1 VIVLDSQTIDL
12 SDLFGENNGL
22 HDVDDKEEGIARS
35 MTMARSSFRAS
46 AKTLQTAVWSCS
58 SPKLLQDSVRPR
70 TTFSIRFALPSYRL
84 DLKYPQTAVCGI
96 RRVVSSRVCRLN
108 LKYPQTA
115 VCGILQEPLKL
126 SETERQ
132 KSRSRDRLPPSL
144 ACRCTNCSSF
154 QDTQV
159 KELMNKAFQKK
170 SEKIFYFVFAGV
182 FALYREIRARRSPRP
197 ITRLASPTPKAAVT
211 PK

>member
-1 VIVLDSQTIDL
+1 MIVLDSQTIDL

-96 RRVVSSRVCRLN
+96 
-108 LKYPQTA
+108 
-115 VCGILQEPLKL
+115 LQEPLKL

-159 KELMNKAFQKK
+159 KELMNKAFQKNQK
-170 SEKIFYFVFAGV
+170 KYFISFLLGFLRSIEKY
-182 FALYREIRARRSPRP
+182 ALDAAPARSP
-197 ITRLASPTPKAAVT
+197 A
-211 PK
+211 